1 MADQVLMPNQI
12 LKEIWVYLFF
22 IVVLTLSCCALGQL
36 IIRSYC
42 NKFQAVFCGCS
53 GYGGRN
59 VGWIKSGTVLPNG
72 AVSFQQE
79 FGLKLVFVSA
89 ICIFFMSYIQKQ
101 N

>member
-1 MADQVLMPNQI
+1 M
-12 LKEIWVYLFF
+12 
-22 IVVLTLSCCALGQL
+22 GQL

-72 AVSFQQE
+72 AVSFPQD
-79 FGLKLVFVSA
+79 FGLNLVFVSA
-89 ICIFFMSYIQKQ
+89 ICIFFHVLHSKAELDLIKQ
-101 N
+101 QSG